1 MSSGGPQTRTTPD
14 RRCCPSTAQPA
25 VAATPTRHS
34 ARAAGG
40 GLLAAGVAT
49 VLAWWLTR
57 VVGTLA
63 TRAGSTVPL
72 SPDES
77 LTLLAAVLGLAVA
90 TWLAVGVL
98 LAVLAHLPGRV
109 GASSRRMAEQ
119 VAPALSR
126 RVAAVM
132 VGAALGGA
140 LAPGTA
146 TAGETPVPGARD
158 AAGAPSP
165 AFSPHGALGS
175 GRTAGPKDGP
185 HSVVPHLA
193 GTPAFAPS
201 TSVDGGRGSAGGA
214 PDATCPRAAAPA
226 PSWVPQRPPVRPQPS
241 TRLVTTPPPADQPAG
256 VVVRRGDTLWS
267 IARDHLGPDASDAEV
282 AAHWPRW
289 HAANRGVIGP
299 DADALLPGQVLRPP
313 GIGTR
318 GGPAGADAPAPTR
331 R

>member
-1 MSSGGPQTRTTPD
+1 MSSGGPQTQTTPD
-14 RRCCPSTAQPA
+14 GRGYPSTAPPG
-25 VAATPTRHS
+25 VAATSTRHG
-34 ARAAGG
+34 ARGAGG
-40 GLLAAGVAT
+40 GLLAAGAAA

-57 VVGTLA
+57 VVGNLA
-63 TRAGSTVPL
+63 TRADSTVPL
-72 SPDES
+72 SPHES

-98 LAVLAHLPGRV
+98 LAVLAHLPGRL

-126 RVAAVM
+126 RVAAVL

-146 TAGETPVPGARD
+146 TAEGTPVHGAHD
-158 AAGAPSP
+158 APAAPSP
-165 AFSPHGALGS
+165 TFSPHDALGS
-175 GRTAGPKDGP
+175 GRPAGPKDSP
-185 HSVVPHLA
+185 HSAVPHLA
-193 GTPAFAPS
+193 GSPAFAPS
-201 TSVDGGRGSAGGA
+201 TSVDRGSGAAGGT
-214 PDATCPRAAAPA
+214 PDTTGPRAAAPA

-313 GIGTR
+313 GIGTG
-318 GGPAGADAPAPTR
+318 GGPADADVPAATR